1 MSISNERQNEIL
13 GNALDWFSEHY
24 EQEELLNI
32 LHDKLGM
39 TDSEIDFFG
48 FDFNGDIEDV
58 KDLSR
63 LLFDNGCTILS
74 LGSC

>member
-13 GNALDWFSEHY
+13 GNVLDWFSEHY

-39 TDSEIDFFG
+39 TDSEIDFFV
-48 FDFNGDIEDV
+48 FDFDSDIEDEKISQSSISIMMMKIIV
-58 KDLSR
+58 
-63 LLFDNGCTILS
+63 
-74 LGSC
+74 

>member
-13 GNALDWFSEHY
+13 GNVLDWFSEHY

-48 FDFNGDIEDV
+48 FDFDSDIEDEKISQSSISIMMMKIIV
-58 KDLSR
+58 
-63 LLFDNGCTILS
+63 
-74 LGSC
+74 

>member
-13 GNALDWFSEHY
+13 GNVLDWFSEHY

-39 TDSEIDFFG
+39 TD
-48 FDFNGDIEDV
+48 N
-58 KDLSR
+58 
-63 LLFDNGCTILS
+63 
-74 LGSC
+74 

>member
-1 MSISNERQNEIL
+1 MNISNERQNEIL

-48 FDFNGDIEDV
+48 FEFDSDIEDEKISQSSIFIMMTKIIV
-58 KDLSR
+58 
-63 LLFDNGCTILS
+63 
-74 LGSC
+74 